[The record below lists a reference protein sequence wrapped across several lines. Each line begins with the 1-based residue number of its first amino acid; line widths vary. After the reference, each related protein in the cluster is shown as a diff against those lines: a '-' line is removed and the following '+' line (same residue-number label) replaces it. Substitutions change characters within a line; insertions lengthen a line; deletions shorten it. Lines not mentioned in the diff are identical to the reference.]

1 MTPFIG
7 YAPDLDPQT
16 PGIILDCNGVVPSV
30 KGFKAAPA
38 PIATG
43 LPALAAACYG
53 SASMRKTDDT
63 TRIFAGTASHL
74 YEGSTTSWTDRS
86 GTISGLG
93 TNQRWRFAQF
103 GDSILAAAK
112 SEIVNF
118 LDSATTFAAC
128 TTTAPKCG
136 SIESVNNFVI
146 GFDVNDQGALF
157 DSANRPD
164 GWWCAAKGGFGDWN
178 PSITTEAATGTLKET
193 PGKITGGRKFGYQCV
208 AYKINA
214 MYLGTYV
221 GQPVIWDWQLI
232 PGAAGA
238 LSHESIVNVG
248 TPKNPK
254 HIFMGLD
261 NFYEFSGSVAV
272 PIGNPLREKV
282 FGELNVQY
290 YYAAQALHDAKNK
303 RVYFFYPT
311 LDQITPDKCV
321 VYNYLTGKW
330 GRDDRT
336 IEAVMDY
343 LSTGMT
349 YAQLGTYYT
358 TYADLPASPY
368 DTAFTVQGV
377 AVPAVF
383 DTTHLI
389 NTLSGTNSS
398 SYITPGTGGD
408 GVNFFTLSRVIP
420 WFLNAPT
427 TATFTH
433 YYRNVLSDSYTTG
446 QTVSISSGRFDL
458 LQSARWHSG
467 RLDMTGDYEITGMQ
481 PTLTP
486 DGEE

>member
-1 MTPFIG
+1 
-7 YAPDLDPQT
+7 LSQ
-16 PGIILDCNGVVPSV
+16 
-30 KGFKAAPA
+30 
-38 PIATG
+38 
-43 LPALAAACYG
+43 
-53 SASMRKTDDT
+53 
-63 TRIFAGTASHL
+63 
-74 YEGSTTSWTDRS
+74 
-86 GTISGLG
+86 
-93 TNQRWRFAQF
+93 
-103 GDSILAAAK
+103 
-112 SEIVNF
+112 
-118 LDSATTFAAC
+118 
-128 TTTAPKCG
+128 
-136 SIESVNNFVI
+136 ESVI
-146 GFDVNDQGALF
+146 
-157 DSANRPD
+157 
-164 GWWCAAKGGFGDWN
+164 
-178 PSITTEAATGTLKET
+178 
-193 PGKITGGRKFGYQCV
+193 
-208 AYKINA
+208 
-214 MYLGTYV
+214 
-221 GQPVIWDWQLI
+221 
-232 PGAAGA
+232 
-238 LSHESIVNVG
+238 NVG
-248 TPKNPK
+248 TPENPK

-261 NFYEFSGSVAV
+261 NFYEFAGNVAV
-272 PIGNPLREKV
+272 PIGNPLRETV
-282 FGELNVQY
+282 FKELNVQY

-311 LDQITPDKCV
+311 LDQNTPDKCV
-321 VYNYLTGKW
+321 VYHYLTGRW

-377 AVPAVF
+377 AVPAIF

-389 NTLSGTNSS
+389 NTLTGTSS
-398 SYITPGTGGD
+398 SSSITPGTGGD
-408 GVNFFTLSRVIP
+408 GVNFFTLSRMIP

-433 YYRNVLSDSYTTG
+433 YYRNVLSDSYTMG